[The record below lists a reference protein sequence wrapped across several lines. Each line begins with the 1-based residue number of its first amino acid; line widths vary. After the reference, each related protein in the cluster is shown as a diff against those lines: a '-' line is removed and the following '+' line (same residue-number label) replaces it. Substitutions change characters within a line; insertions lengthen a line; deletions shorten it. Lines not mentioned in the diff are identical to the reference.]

1 MNNYIMVIVISQ
13 SHTITEKGGIVLSKE
28 RYMPIPDKDTPLNGL
43 MITIWVFAWVA
54 LVLDVLDWQLVSV
67 AAKQIST
74 EFGIPKS
81 MMGFILGAPLFGA
94 GVGGLISGIL
104 SDKFGRVRVMFYC
117 LIWYS
122 IFTIAFAWANNAT
135 TMLILRLL
143 VGIGLGAQWGV
154 GNTLVAECLPSRIR
168 IMCSAVIQTGFAFGP
183 MLAAYLA
190 KTILPAYGWRPMF
203 YFGAIGL
210 IIAVLAKIIIPEPQA
225 WINSRDKAKASG
237 LQMGSVKRLFSSET
251 YDFTGTSIRRNTL
264 GAFFMVLFTLLAYWS
279 AMSWIPS
286 WLATDKHMDIV
297 KSMNYMMFLNIGG
310 VIGYILFAFVA
321 DRWGRK
327 KPAYVALAASFVAVV
342 IFVNIGDNQTL
353 LYYAPVYSFITY
365 PVFGLFGGYMA
376 ELFPTDIRATGVNT
390 IYNLARM
397 TCFWGPAL
405 LGAIAA
411 ATSFSVAIG
420 LSAVLYLC
428 AIIPLAFLPETIKK

>member
-1 MNNYIMVIVISQ
+1 M
-13 SHTITEKGGIVLSKE
+13 SKQ
-28 RYMPIPDKDTPLNGL
+28 RVMPIPDKNAPLNGM
-43 MITIWVFAWVA
+43 MIIIWVFAWMA

-67 AAKQIST
+67 AAKAIT
-74 EFGIPKS
+74 AELHIPAAS
-81 MMGFILGAPLFGA
+81 MGFILGLPLLGA
-94 GVGGLISGIL
+94 GIGGLISGVL

-122 IFTIAFAWANNAT
+122 IFTIAFAYANSTA

-183 MLAAYLA
+183 MLAAFLA
-190 KTILPAYGWRPMF
+190 KMIIPSYGWRPLF
-203 YFGAIGL
+203 YFGAIG
-210 IIAVLAKIIIPEPQA
+210 IVIAIFAKVVIPEPEA
-225 WINSRDKAKASG
+225 WVNSKEDARAAGQK
-237 LQMGSVKRLFSSET
+237 MGSVARLFSSEI
-251 YDFTGTSIRRNTL
+251 YEFTGTSIRRNTI
-264 GAFFMVLFTLLAYWS
+264 GAFFLVLFALLAYWS

-286 WLATDKHMDIV
+286 WLATDKGMDIV

-310 VIGYILFAFVA
+310 VLGYILFAFIA

-327 KPAYVALAASFVAVV
+327 KPAYFALAASFVAVI
-342 IFVNIGDNQTL
+342 IFVNIQDNRTL
-353 LYYAPVYSFITY
+353 LYFAPIYSFITY
-365 PVFGLFGGYMA
+365 PIFGLFGGYMA
-376 ELFPTDIRATGVNT
+376 EMFPTDVRATGVNS

-397 TCFWGPAL
+397 CSFWGPAM
-405 LGAIAA
+405 LGGIAA

-420 LSAVLYLC
+420 ASAVLYLA
-428 AIIPLAFLPETIKK
+428 AIIPLIFLPETIKKRA

>member
-1 MNNYIMVIVISQ
+1 MSNQRV
-13 SHTITEKGGIVLSKE
+13 T
-28 RYMPIPDKDTPLNGL
+28 PIPDRNAPLNGL
-43 MITIWVFAWVA
+43 MIIIWVFAWMA

-67 AAKQIST
+67 SATAITKD
-74 EFGIPKS
+74 IPIPATQ
-81 MMGFILGAPLFGA
+81 MGFILGFPLLGA
-94 GVGGLISGIL
+94 GIGGLISGIL

-122 IFTIAFAWANNAT
+122 LFTIAFAYSNSIA
-135 TMLILRLL
+135 TMLVLRLL

-154 GNTLVAECLPSRIR
+154 GNTLVAECLPARIR

-190 KTILPAYGWRPMF
+190 KIIIPSYGWRPLF
-203 YFGAIGL
+203 YFGAIG
-210 IIAVLAKIIIPEPQA
+210 IVIAILAKILIPEPEA
-225 WINSRDKAKASG
+225 WVKSKEEAHSSG
-237 LQMGSVKRLFSSET
+237 KQMGSFSRLFSSEI
-251 YDFTGTSIRRNTL
+251 YEFHGCSIRRITI
-264 GAFFMVLFTLLAYWS
+264 GAFFMVACTLIAYWS

-310 VIGYILFAFVA
+310 VIGYILFAFIA
-321 DRWGRK
+321 DRFGRK
-327 KPAYVALAASFVAVV
+327 KPAYIALAASFVAVI
-342 IFVNIGDNQTL
+342 IFVSIKDNTTL
-353 LYYAPVYSFITY
+353 LYFAPVYSFITY

-376 ELFPTDIRATGVNT
+376 EMFPTDVRATGVNG

-397 TCFWGPAL
+397 LSFWGPAV
-405 LGAIAA
+405 LGGIAA

-420 LSAVLYLC
+420 ASAVMYVV
-428 AIIPLAFLPETIKK
+428 AIIPLLFLPETVHKQHST